1 MIDMLKNLV
10 KKVDNMQELMGNL
23 RRDGNY
29 KKKSSARNKILH
41 QRSKISSTGFLAQ
54 WTQKNQRT

>member
-1 MIDMLKNLV
+1 MINMLKNLV
-10 KKVDNMQELMGNL
+10 KKVDNVQELMDNL

-29 KKKSSARNKILH
+29 KKSQVLEILY

-54 WTQKNQRT
+54 WTQKNQ